1 MNCTEVGR
9 SRPVVTGVKVP
20 SPLTFTR
27 APVSGSA
34 GEPGGPPDPTPWDR
48 AYSVRPRP
56 NSTSTSRGLPEATC
70 VAVADFGPNDTTL
83 AVVGQ
88 VRDGAGLGH
97 VNGVALH
104 REPGR
109 DDVAEGSHLD
119 LQ

>member
-83 AVVGQ
+83 PLSGRWGTGPASDLG
-88 VRDGAGLGH
+88 RRRPAAAAGWL
-97 VNGVALH
+97 L
-104 REPGR
+104 RP
-109 DDVAEGSHLD
+109 D
-119 LQ
+119 